1 MTDLNLLNKFQ
12 EINQQVKIKLK
23 KKGFVLP
30 TRNQDG
36 SISVGKYSIHKKKKL
51 FYIKD
56 KNGDI
61 VVKNI
66 NLPQSAITIAN
77 NLALTNY
84 IDKLRVEM
92 DYKYGYAT
100 SDNLVHRQKALNYI
114 RKNQYDQAEIMLA
127 KSSVAHYRAET
138 YKNAIV
144 RDFEKLIRI
153 DK

>member
-1 MTDLNLLNKFQ
+1 MTEINLYNKFQ
-12 EINQQVKIKLK
+12 ELNQQVKTKLK

-30 TRNQDG
+30 SKNQDG
-36 SISVGKYSIHKKKKL
+36 SIRIGKYSIHKNKKL

-56 KNGDI
+56 RNGDI

-66 NLPQSAITIAN
+66 HLAQSAITIAN

-92 DYKYGYAT
+92 DYKYGFAA
-100 SDNLVHRQKALNYI
+100 SDNLLHRQKALNYI
-114 RKNQYDQAEIMLA
+114 RKKQYDQAEIMLA
-127 KSSVAHYRAET
+127 KSSIAHYRAET

-144 RDFEKLIRI
+144 KDFEKLIRI